1 MSALPAEPGAC
12 PGWLARLALAFDAV
26 DSRTRLTRRQHI
38 GPLLVQ
44 RAFYPERPTERPSAQ
59 PGDAEPC
66 HTYLIHPPGGVVSG
80 DELTLDV
87 QVGPRAHALLTTPA
101 AGKFYRR
108 RERRIASLSQS
119 LHVEGGTLEW
129 LPQENIYYPDSV
141 ASVRTLVRLTGDAR
155 FLGWEL
161 NCYGLP
167 ANQLDLGSGE
177 IRQAFEL
184 WHDDRPV
191 LLERVC
197 IDRAVLD
204 MRWGLAGRVAAGT
217 FMIYPA
223 TVEHLECARAVVE
236 TIADPT
242 LDIACTRVDNALCC
256 RGIAARVDRLKQAFS
271 DLWCALRPAVVGR
284 AASPPRIW
292 LT

>member
-1 MSALPAEPGAC
+1 MSALPAEL
-12 PGWLARLALAFDAV
+12 GWRARLALAFDAV
-26 DSRTRLTRRQHI
+26 DSRTRLTRRQHT

-44 RAFYPERPTERPSAQ
+44 RAFYPERPEKS
-59 PGDAEPC
+59 GDAEPC
-66 HTYLIHPPGGVVSG
+66 HTYIIHPPGGVVSG

-87 QVGPRAHALLTTPA
+87 EVGPRAHALLTTPA

-108 RERRIASLSQS
+108 RGHRVALLSQS
-119 LHVEGGTLEW
+119 LNVRDGTLEW

-141 ASVRTLVRLTGDAR
+141 ARVRTLVRLAGRAR
-155 FLGWEL
+155 FIGWEL

-167 ANQLDLGSGE
+167 ANRCDLGTGE

-191 LLERVC
+191 LLERVS

-204 MRWGLAGRVAAGT
+204 TRWGLAGRVTAGT
-217 FMIYPA
+217 LMIYPA
-223 TVEHLECARAVVE
+223 TAEHLERARAVVDA
-236 TIADPT
+236 IAGRMADPT

-271 DLWCALRPAVVGR
+271 DLWCALRPAVIGR